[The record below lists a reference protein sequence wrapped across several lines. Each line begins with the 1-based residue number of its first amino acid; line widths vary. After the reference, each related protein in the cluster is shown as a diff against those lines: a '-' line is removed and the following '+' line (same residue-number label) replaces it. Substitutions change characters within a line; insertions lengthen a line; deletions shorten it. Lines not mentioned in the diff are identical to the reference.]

1 MTAPAWI
8 EAGRG
13 DSALVCLHGV
23 SSSAGIWRPLLPML
37 AAQGAS
43 RAGLGHA
50 GYGASAMPI
59 RFDFAALADALAALL
74 DEGRAGAA
82 TIVGHS
88 LGGMVAMEFA
98 SRYPQRVAAWCS
110 PAPPPERRASRGG
123 ARAFLARRLGR
134 LAQGGTMA
142 ELADAI
148 LGDARPAP
156 AHGAAGRASPAH
168 GGDRAAGPS
177 RGDQCPVDFDR
188 RAALAGFDF
197 PVLCIAGDSDRIAT
211 VPTMRHM
218 ATRIRG
224 ASLAV
229 MREAGHL
236 APLRMRG
243 VRRTAGGVSRSALE
257 DGRDERPRLQ
267 AWSG

>member
-23 SSSAGIWRPLLPML
+23 SSSAGIWQPLLPML
-37 AAQGAS
+37 AAQGHRVLAWDMP
-43 RAGLGHA
+43 

-59 RFDFAALADALAALL
+59 RYDFAALADALAALL
-74 DEGRAGAA
+74 DEAGLARA

-98 SRYPQRVAAWCS
+98 SRYPQRVAALVLACTT
-110 PAPPPERRASRGG
+110 ASSGVHQG
-123 ARAFLARRLGR
+123 AAREAFLARRLGR

-148 LGDARPAP
+148 LPAMLGPRPPTGLLAELRRLMAAIAP
-156 AHGAAGRASPAH
+156 PAY
-168 GGDRAAGPS
+168 RAAINAL
-177 RGDQCPVDFDR
+177 VDFDR

-197 PVLCIAGDSDRIAT
+197 RVLCIAGDSDRIAT

-236 APLRMRG
+236 APFEDAQAFVALLAAFLD
-243 VRRTAGGVSRSALE
+243 RR
-257 DGRDERPRLQ
+257 
-267 AWSG
+267 